1 MEVKNMVKSITL
13 DSFDPLIFFNGTDQE
28 IEAAEKTEAANDK
41 KVVNIAR
48 AIKSGRLSYAY
59 IDHFSTGRDGRRWNS
74 RHVLHKSAKYGS
86 DLQVTAVT
94 YIDEVYQYMT
104 YDERVRDNKE
114 LTRAFGG
121 IGKTIFF
128 E

>member
-1 MEVKNMVKSITL
+1 MVKSITL
-13 DSFDPLIFFNGTDQE
+13 DSFDPLVFFEGSDQE

-41 KVVNIAR
+41 KVVSIAR
-48 AIKSGRLSYAY
+48 AIKSGRLLYAY
-59 IDHFSTGRDGRRWNS
+59 IDHITTGRDGRAWNS

-86 DLQVTAVT
+86 DLQVTSVM
-94 YIDEVYQYMT
+94 YIDGVYQYMT
-104 YDERVRDNKE
+104 YDERVRNNKD
-114 LTRAFGG
+114 LTSAFGG

>member
-1 MEVKNMVKSITL
+1 MVKSITL
-13 DSFDPLIFFNGTDQE
+13 DTFDPLVFFHGTDQE
-28 IEAAEKTEAANDK
+28 IEAAEKTEAGNDK
-41 KVVNIAR
+41 KVVSIAR

-74 RHVLHKSAKYGS
+74 RHVLHNSAKYGS

-94 YIDEVYQYMT
+94 YIDGVYQYMT
-104 YDERVRDNKE
+104 YDERVSDSKE

>member
-1 MEVKNMVKSITL
+1 MVKSITL
-13 DSFDPLIFFNGTDQE
+13 DTFDPLVFFHGTDQE

-41 KVVNIAR
+41 KVASIAR
-48 AIKSGRLSYAY
+48 AIKSGRLLYAY
-59 IDHFSTGRDGRRWNS
+59 IDHVTTGRDGRAWNS
-74 RHVLHKSAKYGS
+74 RHVLHKSAKYGA

-94 YIDEVYQYMT
+94 YIDGVFQYMT
-104 YDERVRDNKE
+104 YDERVKNNEE

-121 IGKTIFF
+121 IGKTVFF

>member
-1 MEVKNMVKSITL
+1 MVKSITL
-13 DSFDPLIFFNGTDQE
+13 DSFDPLVFFHGTDQE
-28 IEAAEKTEAANDK
+28 IEDAEKTEAANDK
-41 KVVNIAR
+41 KVVSIAR

-59 IDHFSTGRDGRRWNS
+59 IDHFSIGRDGRRWNS
-74 RHVLHKSAKYGS
+74 QHVLHKSAKYGS

-94 YIDEVYQYMT
+94 YIDGVFQYMT
-104 YDERVRDNKE
+104 YDERVRNNEE